1 VKRQTFT
8 LAALLAVALLAL
20 TACGSDKKSSS
31 GATNAEN
38 PTDVAGRGSMVGV
51 WTGDEQ
57 KHFQAVLNGFKAKY
71 PNVNVTY
78 RSTGDNTPTVL
89 STAVQGGNPPDLA
102 AVSQPGLV
110 NDFQK
115 KGSLKPMNFAR
126 DTVLANYPEDIEKL
140 GEINGNLYGLIIK
153 AANKSTVW
161 YNVKSY
167 NDAGVKPA
175 DDWETFRDNGETIH
189 ASGVPAYSIGGADG
203 WTLTDLFENIYLR
216 QAGPD
221 KYDQLTKHQIKWTD
235 PSVKKALST
244 MAEVLGDS
252 ENMVG
257 GTSGALQTDF
267 PTSVSNVFSTS
278 PKGAQVIEGDFVPGV
293 VASSNSLKPT
303 TGYNVFAFPSVDG
316 SGATVVGGGDEL
328 MMFRDT
334 PAIRALVS
342 YLATGEAQS
351 IWAKLGGYS
360 APAKTVPAS
369 AYPDAITRTTA
380 TAIGKAKT
388 FRFDLSDLQPA
399 SFGGTVGQ
407 GEFKIFQ
414 DFLKSPSN
422 VNGIAQSLESAAA
435 KAYAA
440 GK

>member
-1 VKRQTFT
+1 
-8 LAALLAVALLAL
+8 
-20 TACGSDKKSSS
+20 
-31 GATNAEN
+31 
-38 PTDVAGRGSMVGV
+38 M
-51 WTGDEQ
+51 
-57 KHFQAVLNGFKAKY
+57 
-71 PNVNVTY
+71 TY

-115 KGSLKPMNFAR
+115 KGALKPMNFAR
-126 DTVLANYPEDIEKL
+126 DTVLANYPADIEKL

-161 YNVKSY
+161 YNVKAY
-167 NDAGVKPA
+167 DDAGVKAA

-216 QAGPD
+216 QAGAD

-235 PSVKKALST
+235 PSVKKALTT
-244 MAEVLGDS
+244 MGEILGDS

-267 PTSVSNVFSTS
+267 PTSVSNVFTTS

-303 TGYNVFAFPSVDG
+303 TGYNVFAFPSIGRQRPDG
-316 SGATVVGGGDEL
+316 RRRRRRADDVPRHA
-328 MMFRDT
+328 RDSRT
-334 PAIRALVS
+334 RHLPLDRRGTDDL
-342 YLATGEAQS
+342 GEARRL
-351 IWAKLGGYS
+351 LGTGQDRRRVR
-360 APAKTVPAS
+360 VPGRHH
-369 AYPDAITRTTA
+369 PHDRH
-380 TAIGKAKT
+380 
-388 FRFDLSDLQPA
+388 RDRQ
-399 SFGGTVGQ
+399 GQ
-407 GEFKIFQ
+407 
-414 DFLKSPSN
+414 DVPVRPLRP
-422 VNGIAQSLESAAA
+422 
-435 KAYAA
+435 AA
-440 GK
+440 GVVRRHGRPG